1 MSSTRQVAL
10 PICHFKHGTEM
21 KMLKETGWRW
31 PQYSIAYAF
40 SFLACWASLAIVLS
54 IGGRYV
60 SVLSWNLFGLEELC
74 RYIVTRSSSKELV
87 RTATGPASLVAAAI
101 AAPIFTVAASL
112 IRSPRLRAAGIVIAI
127 VLGIG
132 TLVWIPNPW

>member
-1 MSSTRQVAL
+1 
-10 PICHFKHGTEM
+10 
-21 KMLKETGWRW
+21 MLRESRWHW
-31 PQYSIAYAF
+31 PQYSVVYAF
-40 SFLACWASLAIVLS
+40 SLLVCWASLAIALAL
-54 IGGRYV
+54 GGRYI

-74 RYIVTRSSSKELV
+74 RYIVARSSARELA

-101 AAPIFTVAASL
+101 AAPVFTVATAL

-132 TLVWIPNPW
+132 TLVWIPNPWENM